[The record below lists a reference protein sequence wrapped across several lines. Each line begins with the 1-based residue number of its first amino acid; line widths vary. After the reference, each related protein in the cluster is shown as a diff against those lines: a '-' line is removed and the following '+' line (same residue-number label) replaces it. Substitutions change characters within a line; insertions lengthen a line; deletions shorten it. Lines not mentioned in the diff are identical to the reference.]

1 LYGQSYALFD
11 FCIAPLRE
19 DNFNQYKSELKI
31 VEAAAYQL
39 PIICSDV
46 KPYNFHALN
55 SGVLLCPNT
64 YEHWYSYLRHM
75 KATIERGQLNYLYCD
90 EHHNLKTINEQRFN
104 MLVEL
109 CK

>member
-1 LYGQSYALFD
+1 MLIIGFYLF
-11 FCIAPLRE
+11 
-19 DNFNQYKSELKI
+19 YKSELKI

-46 KPYNFHALN
+46 KPYNFHCN
-55 SGVLLCPNT
+55 NPGVMLCPNT
-64 YEHWYSYLRHM
+64 FESWYQFLKGM
-75 KATIERGQLNYLYCD
+75 INPIENRGQWNYEYCD
-90 EHHNLKTINEQRFN
+90 QHHNLKTINQQRFN

>member
-1 LYGQSYALFD
+1 
-11 FCIAPLRE
+11 
-19 DNFNQYKSELKI
+19 LKI
-31 VEAAAYQL
+31 VEAAAYKL

-46 KPYNFHALN
+46 KPYNFHWDN
-55 SGVLLCPNT
+55 EGVLLTQNSFID
-64 YEHWYSYLRHM
+64 WYNALNNIHEYTL
-75 KATIERGQLNYLYCD
+75 RGQLNYLYCD